1 MSDKPTIEELNQ
13 AVLHFKEAKR
23 KAWELLNAVLPIGK
37 PVITIRGCNAVQANV
52 FSYVA
57 DSPDY
62 VYLQN
67 DKNERGMFPVDTC
80 RPVEADH
87 EQETSA

>member
-1 MSDKPTIEELNQ
+1 MDELNQ
-13 AVLHFKEAKR
+13 AVLQFKEAKR
-23 KAWELLNAVLPIGK
+23 RAWELLNKVLPIGK
-37 PVITIRGCNAVQANV
+37 QVVTIHGCNAVEAKV

-67 DKNERGMFPVDTC
+67 DKNERGMFPVDSC
-80 RPVEADH
+80 RPVKSNAE
-87 EQETSA
+87 